1 MADDYSLVSREQM
14 ESLWTSVRRETPDP
28 RAGIFGPSSISWK
41 VNREAALFLG
51 AGRAALLQLA
61 HPWVAVALDQHSN
74 LREDPLARFHNTFRV
89 VFTMIF
95 GTLEQALA
103 ASEHLHRLHT
113 YIRGELPESV
123 ATYRQGSH
131 YEANEVK
138 ALLWVYS
145 TLVESALIAH
155 DCVLPPISTEER
167 EVYYAESRKMA
178 ALFGI
183 PAHALPR
190 DWSEFE
196 QYNRSMWDSGSLG
209 VSALSREMA
218 HGVLHGS
225 GSWVPVPE
233 WYRALTAAWM
243 PERLRVEFAL
253 EYGSKER
260 DAAAR
265 AMSWLP
271 RIYRRLPATA
281 RFVGPYRDACARLD
295 HRHAG
300 PLIRASNRFWMG
312 QPRMMFSELER

>member
-1 MADDYSLVSREQM
+1 MGDESSLVSREQM

-28 RAGIFGPSSISWK
+28 RAGIFGPSSVSWK

-61 HPWVAVALDQHSN
+61 HPWVAVALDHHSN

-155 DCVLPPISTEER
+155 DCVLSPISIEDR

-190 DWSEFE
+190 DWSEFA

-253 EYGSKER
+253 EYGAKER

-295 HRHAG
+295 DRHAG
-300 PLIRASNRFWMG
+300 PLIRTSNRFWMG

>member
-253 EYGSKER
+253 EYGSQR
-260 DAAAR
+260 AR
-265 AMSWLP
+265 CGSPGDEL
-271 RIYRRLPATA
+271 ATA
-281 RFVGPYRDACARLD
+281 NLPSAACDGAICRALQGRLRKARSSARRSADPREQSLLDGPAKDDVL
-295 HRHAG
+295 
-300 PLIRASNRFWMG
+300 
-312 QPRMMFSELER
+312 